1 MAETELPGFELEI
14 FSFDVGIQ
22 PGNRR
27 SDHAWVWRVI
37 CVNVPAISLIRIRN
51 LGGGCAYYTKLAVYT
66 YPEVHED
73 LELVAV
79 AGPKKLKYCYHLTT
93 RSLVKDLWGLSLS
106 INGELHPESS
116 GFSQKLYCYVFIEP
130 MPFPEL
136 SVLSKELN
144 FFLVVTR

>member
-37 CVNVPAISLIRIRN
+37 CINVPAISLIRIKN
-51 LGGGCAYYTKLAVYT
+51 LGGGCAYYTKLTVYT

-73 LELVAV
+73 LELVASCWT
-79 AGPKKLKYCYHLTT
+79 KE
-93 RSLVKDLWGLSLS
+93 VKILLSLNYKEFGEGPMGS
-106 INGELHPESS
+106 IS
-116 GFSQKLYCYVFIEP
+116 FYQW
-130 MPFPEL
+130 
-136 SVLSKELN
+136 
-144 FFLVVTR
+144 